1 MIEILITLAFPSL
14 KKLGLTWPT
23 KKSSAC
29 SNSGAI
35 DGSLPGKGKTPF
47 LRRFRK
53 WRTFYF
59 LLVKKRPLSASM

>member
-14 KKLGLTWPT
+14 KKLGFDLAN

-35 DGSLPGKGKTPF
+35 DGSLPGKGKRHFYGGSESGGLFIFCWSKKAPF
-47 LRRFRK
+47 R
-53 WRTFYF
+53 
-59 LLVKKRPLSASM
+59 